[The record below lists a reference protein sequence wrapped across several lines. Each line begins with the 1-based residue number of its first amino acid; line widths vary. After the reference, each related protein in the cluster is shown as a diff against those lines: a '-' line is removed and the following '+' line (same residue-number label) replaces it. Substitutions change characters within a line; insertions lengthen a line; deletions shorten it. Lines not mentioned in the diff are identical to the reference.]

1 MTDATCFLVLPEPDA
16 PFDHSRK
23 VECRV
28 LVPVG
33 HPRIALTREPA
44 EKICDLVAGGNTIRK
59 IGDMEGMPSRA
70 TIRIRRWIAEREE
83 FRRAYASAKEGLLE
97 DILEEINEIADDA
110 TSDYG
115 LEEGADGTPV
125 VREKKET
132 IARATLRIAT
142 KFKLLAKMAPHKYGD
157 VPPALAPPIAPSS
170 RAMAPAPRSSTVTS
184 CRSSSIRST
193 TRSRPGARWRIRCR
207 WGDNRCGC
215 SYQQKFSV
223 PGYPCSQPPMY
234 EPTQLIP

>member
-1 MTDATCFLVLPEPDA
+1 MTDATCFLVPPEPDA

-23 VECRV
+23 VECRA

-33 HPRIALTREPA
+33 HPRIALTQELA
-44 EKICDLVAGGNTIRK
+44 EKICDLVAGGR

-70 TIRIRRWIAEREE
+70 TIRRWIAENEE
-83 FRRAYASAKEGLLE
+83 FRRAYALAKEGLVE

-110 TSDYG
+110 TNDYG

-142 KFKLLAKMAPHKYGD
+142 KFKLIGK
-157 VPPALAPPIAPSS
+157 VAPPQIRRRSARMASPAAPEQ
-170 RAMAPAPRSSTVTS
+170 PREGAGAKVMDGEVIPIEQHLCST
-184 CRSSSIRST
+184 R
-193 TRSRPGARWRIRCR
+193 RPGARWRRKR
-207 WGDNRCGC
+207 NEAW
-215 SYQQKFSV
+215 
-223 PGYPCSQPPMY
+223 PGNFAA
-234 EPTQLIP
+234 LAI

>member
-1 MTDATCFLVLPEPDA
+1 MTDATCFLVPPEPDA

-23 VECRV
+23 VECRA

-33 HPRIALTREPA
+33 HPRIALTQELA
-44 EKICDLVAGGNTIRK
+44 EKICDLVAGGR

-70 TIRIRRWIAEREE
+70 TIRRWIAENEE
-83 FRRAYASAKEGLLE
+83 FRRAYALAKEGLVE

-110 TSDYG
+110 TNDYG

-142 KFKLLAKMAPHKYGD
+142 KFKLIGKVAPHKYGD
-157 VPPALAPPIAPSS
+157 VPPAWHRQLHPSS
-170 RAMAPAPRSSTVTS
+170 RAKAPAPRSWTVKS
-184 CRSSSIRST
+184 SRSSSTSVRLGGLAQGGEGSEMKHGQGT
-193 TRSRPGARWRIRCR
+193 SRPSLFDGQGSSW
-207 WGDNRCGC
+207 
-215 SYQQKFSV
+215 
-223 PGYPCSQPPMY
+223 
-234 EPTQLIP
+234 T

>member
-23 VECRV
+23 VECRA

-157 VPPALAPPIAPSS
+157 VPPALAPPNAPEQ
-170 RAMAPAPRSSTVTS
+170 PRD
-184 CRSSSIRST
+184 
-193 TRSRPGARWRIRCR
+193 GAGAKVIDGELMPIEQHPLYDSVEAWRKVA
-207 WGDNRCGC
+207 
-215 SYQQKFSV
+215 YPV
-223 PGYPCSQPPMY
+223 PMGR
-234 EPTQLIP
+234 